1 MIFSLQNSGVFSDL
15 CNLLNT
21 HKTLGYVKLAV
32 IQDVKLFKWT
42 DNPAG
47 TLLETWGTKRGNNII
62 ELIKLLQQMERDD
75 LGEKLQKEL
84 NKVSCPCASCA
95 QRC

>member
-1 MIFSLQNSGVFSDL
+1 MNSGVFSDL
-15 CNLLNT
+15 CSLLNT
-21 HKTLGYVKLAV
+21 HNTLGYEKLAGLMDCST
-32 IQDVKLFKWT
+32 QDVKLFKLT

-47 TLLETWGTKRGNNII
+47 TLLETWGTKRGNNVI

-75 LGEKLQKEL
+75 LVGKLQKEL
-84 NKVSCPCASCA
+84 NKVSCPCASCG